1 MPKLKLNSTILNLM
15 LKVATIGLDY
25 FAESLP
31 PDGRV
36 AEYGYTA
43 SRLSKMIPGKALD
56 IGCTARFN
64 YLPAMLCFSGWNVD
78 GIDLRGWKF
87 THPNFKLIR
96 GDIRRSG
103 IPDSTYDCVYAVSTI
118 EHIGLNS
125 YYGNKINDLDGDIK
139 AVREVLRILKPGGR
153 FIITMPYASKF
164 WERGGA
170 RRYDDDRVALM
181 TEGFE
186 EVDKQFYIQR
196 KAGEWVPVLRDGI
209 GSREAIV
216 LLDLQKRNK
225 RII

>member
-1 MPKLKLNSTILNLM
+1 MPKLKLNPKILNLI
-15 LKVATIGLDY
+15 LKVATIGMDY
-25 FAESLP
+25 FAESLA

-64 YLPAMLCFSGWNVD
+64 YLPATLCFSGWNVD

-87 THPNFKLIR
+87 THPYFKLIR

-103 IPDSTYDCVYAVSTI
+103 IPDNTYDCVYAVSTI

-153 FIITMPYASKF
+153 FLTTMPFANKF

-170 RRYDDDRVALM
+170 RRYDDERVGLL
-181 TEGFE
+181 TKGFKE
-186 EVDKQFYIQR
+186 LDKQFYIQR
-196 KAGEWVPVLRDGI
+196 EAGEWVPILRMDI
-209 GSREAIV
+209 EDREAIV
-216 LLDLQKRNK
+216 LLDLQKPYK
-225 RII
+225 DQ

>member
-1 MPKLKLNSTILNLM
+1 MFELKLNPKILNLT

-36 AEYGYTA
+36 AEYGYVA
-43 SRLSKMIPGKALD
+43 SRLSRMTPGRALD

-64 YLPAMLCFSGWNVD
+64 YLPATLCFSGWDVD

-87 THPNFKLIR
+87 THSHFKLIR

-103 IPDSTYDCVYAVSTI
+103 ILDNFYDCVYALSTI

-125 YYGNKINDLDGDIK
+125 YYGNKINDFNGDIK
-139 AVREVLRILKPGGR
+139 AAREVWRILKPGGR
-153 FIITMPYASKF
+153 FLITMPYARKF

-170 RRYDDDRVALM
+170 RRYDDERVGLL
-181 TEGFE
+181 TKGFKE
-186 EVDKQFYIQR
+186 LDKQFYIQR
-196 KAGEWVPVLRDGI
+196 NAGEWVPILSKNI
-209 GSREAIV
+209 ENREAIV
-216 LLDLQKRNK
+216 LLDLQKPYRDQ
-225 RII
+225 